1 MKSITSFFALCAA
14 LCSHS
19 GEAAEASSTQIL
31 MRKKEPTAGDSSS
44 MQIKAHIMPE
54 GASTEPTLE
63 AKEDYL
69 TEALEDQTN
78 AVKTELPKTNIYF
91 TGKRRKNEQVGNT
104 EKLLRPDLVKFMRCK
119 GSDCSDCPSQS
130 DCGWEGDGST
140 GAGGRFELKYPRNA
154 NRASCSDFDAH
165 VAEYWVDCSDG
176 QGKWTVSKNVNGA
189 GVNDDMKVYLV
200 EDGGILA
207 GTEVPQVGN
216 GWTIHAAD
224 GPSRIRVVIKP
235 TDCSQQVKAFVKVRG
250 FNVKQSAA
258 MCMDSKMCLRELDQD
273 NEADSNL
280 RNSNQAQLQ
289 CLTGASTSDSCQRW
303 KNCLNQNQVDEA
315 TLLAILQAS
324 LPQSP
329 GSLAELE
336 PASKTSTGDVVTG
349 SCVHPANDDPESWEC
364 ECGEILLTQCAASSE
379 ALKDCIHRNMC
390 ASADVCDAW
399 KDNEG
404 ACSSMFIEANESDR
418 PKPGTA
424 LDESLTDKRSC

>member
-1 MKSITSFFALCAA
+1 
-14 LCSHS
+14 
-19 GEAAEASSTQIL
+19 
-31 MRKKEPTAGDSSS
+31 
-44 MQIKAHIMPE
+44 
-54 GASTEPTLE
+54 
-63 AKEDYL
+63 
-69 TEALEDQTN
+69 
-78 AVKTELPKTNIYF
+78 
-91 TGKRRKNEQVGNT
+91 
-104 EKLLRPDLVKFMRCK
+104 
-119 GSDCSDCPSQS
+119 
-130 DCGWEGDGST
+130 
-140 GAGGRFELKYPRNA
+140 
-154 NRASCSDFDAH
+154 

-216 GWTIHAAD
+216 GWTIHASD